1 MSDHPVTVRF
11 APSPTGYLHIG
22 NARPALFNA
31 LYALRHGGRFVLRLD
46 DTDRG
51 RSEERF
57 AAAILR
63 DVAWLGI
70 AVDRL
75 ERQSEHASAHQAA
88 AEALKR
94 SGRLYPAY
102 ETAEELDYRRKR
114 QMARGLP
121 PIYDRAALRLSE
133 ADRARLEAEGR
144 RPHWRFRLDETARL
158 VRWADLV
165 RGEET
170 VDIASLSDPVLIRED
185 GSFLYTLPSVV
196 DDIAFG
202 ITHIIRGDDHVTNT
216 GVQIQLFE
224 ALGAVAPVFG
234 HVNLLTTASGE
245 GLSKRTGALSLG
257 SLAEAGYEPMAVA
270 SLAVLLGT
278 SAPIEPAAD
287 LGALAA
293 LVDLSMVSRSPARFD
308 PADLDGLNA
317 RLVHAL
323 PYEAVSERL
332 EAMGI
337 GGGEAFWTAIRGN
350 LVRVADAAD
359 WWKIVTGPMPPSEPS
374 PEDGP
379 FLAEA
384 ERLLPPEP
392 FGAETWKLW
401 TEALKAATG
410 RKGRALYMPLR
421 RALTGLDHGPEL
433 AGLLP
438 LIGRSNTKD
447 RLAAQARPTSPSAQG
462 S

>member
-1 MSDHPVTVRF
+1 
-11 APSPTGYLHIG
+11 
-22 NARPALFNA
+22 
-31 LYALRHGGRFVLRLD
+31 
-46 DTDRG
+46 
-51 RSEERF
+51 
-57 AAAILR
+57 
-63 DVAWLGI
+63 
-70 AVDRL
+70 
-75 ERQSEHASAHQAA
+75 
-88 AEALKR
+88 
-94 SGRLYPAY
+94 
-102 ETAEELDYRRKR
+102 
-114 QMARGLP
+114 
-121 PIYDRAALRLSE
+121 
-133 ADRARLEAEGR
+133 
-144 RPHWRFRLDETARL
+144 
-158 VRWADLV
+158 
-165 RGEET
+165 
-170 VDIASLSDPVLIRED
+170 
-185 GSFLYTLPSVV
+185 
-196 DDIAFG
+196 
-202 ITHIIRGDDHVTNT
+202 
-216 GVQIQLFE
+216 
-224 ALGAVAPVFG
+224 
-234 HVNLLTTASGE
+234 
-245 GLSKRTGALSLG
+245 
-257 SLAEAGYEPMAVA
+257 MAVA

-287 LGALAA
+287 LGELAA

-332 EAMGI
+332 AAMGI
-337 GGGEAFWTAIRGN
+337 SGGEAFWLAVRGN

-359 WWKIVTGPMPPSEPS
+359 WWRIVTGPLPPSEPS
-374 PEDGP
+374 PEDVP

-401 TEALKAATG
+401 TEAVKAATG

-447 RLAAQARPTSPSAQG
+447 RLAAQVRPTSPSAPV